1 MTLRVERFERG
12 VECSEIMDVE
22 WKSVYHHFVSSP
34 TRGRTPL
41 HLAASEVSGPT
52 KIIKLLLE
60 AKAMTEAKDLGGR
73 EPQSSSH
80 GAFVFGEFSNAFSSD
95 MDSMF
100 HLKVMKNLQPQT
112 GPGQNIFFS
121 FFYRFGYHFIYHFF
135 IYVFIHFF

>member
-60 AKAMTEAKDLGGR
+60 ARAMTEAKDLGGR

-80 GAFVFGEFSNAFSSD
+80 EAYVFGEFFNAFSSD
-95 MDSMF
+95 MDLMF
-100 HLKVMKNLQPQT
+100 HLK
-112 GPGQNIFFS
+112 GHIFD
-121 FFYRFGYHFIYHFF
+121 
-135 IYVFIHFF
+135 

>member
-1 MTLRVERFERG
+1 M
-12 VECSEIMDVE
+12 
-22 WKSVYHHFVSSP
+22 SSP

-60 AKAMTEAKDLGGR
+60 AGAMTEAKDLGGR

-80 GAFVFGEFSNAFSSD
+80 GAYVLGEFSNAFSSD

-100 HLKVMKNLQPQT
+100 HLK
-112 GPGQNIFFS
+112 GHIFD
-121 FFYRFGYHFIYHFF
+121 
-135 IYVFIHFF
+135 